1 MPYEFPLTPSK
12 SESPPC
18 CFDGTLEKFLGF
30 DTVGARGSEL
40 VFCRGNRPRPAASST
55 WEMLLLGFPPR
66 DAVGIPI
73 VPELTQNATI
83 QLNERVSLRRC
94 AVTISLADGA

>member
-1 MPYEFPLTPSK
+1 MPYEFPLTPSNA
-12 SESPPC
+12 ESPPC

-55 WEMLLLGFPPR
+55 WEMLLLGFASIGFMAYR
-66 DAVGIPI
+66 YFENV
-73 VPELTQNATI
+73 ESLLFQN
-83 QLNERVSLRRC
+83 
-94 AVTISLADGA
+94 